1 MIAEANQGRADLARQ
16 IREMGLDASLAEP
29 PLNAQPGLFAA
40 IEAGD
45 AAQTQALLAGGA
57 SPGGFDPFGRTPL
70 VFAIQRWAQGP
81 RHQDVV
87 RALLAAGVRPDQKAF
102 DDWTPLMHAASQG
115 HADACTLLLDAGAN
129 ADVSNLKGRTALMIA
144 ANRLHEEAIAA
155 LLARGAAH
163 ALTDIDGRGA
173 LDLLS
178 LRTLDKK
185 KIKRCRKLLTDAGA
199 TTGRASRGPG
209 KRARPGPKWLR
220 RFSADELTQA
230 HHRRVG
236 GLRYPVWEVLLS
248 LAAVGLISEGRLEDA
263 SQVGIAVLVW
273 AALSLAAFPSIV
285 QLPWL
290 LLARPAAAAA
300 LVDVPETPASDGDPE
315 FGAGQLDAVSNF
327 MRLGWGAQVRLARSR
342 QARLMHTR
350 SHLASIGLA
359 FAIGLAIVL
368 AAKPVFDN
376 WIVTAGV
383 MAAVTVVALMLEDRL
398 RQQRLKAFQASRDHV
413 AAEINQTLAQAAS
426 PSPPPGRA
434 FVLYLR
440 TFGVTGLLNIG
451 GLDFE
456 SSMAYNL
463 APMMPMI
470 ALGHPGEAIGAG
482 RILTTDEHWRE
493 EILRLVDKAERIM
506 LIPSHREGTKW
517 EIAKLKEN
525 QLFGKTIFAMPPE
538 MAFGDGRYS
547 DEWNRA
553 AAALAPIGVTLPPH
567 YSAGLLF
574 TLGPDGVLADHAPL
588 QAARFVIDLIEAM
601 KSANWNPT
609 DANGDFDGDTGDADI
624 SSDGGD
630 GGEGGDGDGGGGADG
645 AGSADGSRD
654 AGGQDA
660 GGGDRGGGG

>member
-1 MIAEANQGRADLARQ
+1 M
-16 IREMGLDASLAEP
+16 
-29 PLNAQPGLFAA
+29 
-40 IEAGD
+40 
-45 AAQTQALLAGGA
+45 
-57 SPGGFDPFGRTPL
+57 
-70 VFAIQRWAQGP
+70 
-81 RHQDVV
+81 
-87 RALLAAGVRPDQKAF
+87 
-102 DDWTPLMHAASQG
+102 
-115 HADACTLLLDAGAN
+115 
-129 ADVSNLKGRTALMIA
+129 
-144 ANRLHEEAIAA
+144 
-155 LLARGAAH
+155 
-163 ALTDIDGRGA
+163 
-173 LDLLS
+173 
-178 LRTLDKK
+178 
-185 KIKRCRKLLTDAGA
+185 
-199 TTGRASRGPG
+199 
-209 KRARPGPKWLR
+209 
-220 RFSADELTQA
+220 
-230 HHRRVG
+230 
-236 GLRYPVWEVLLS
+236 
-248 LAAVGLISEGRLEDA
+248 
-263 SQVGIAVLVW
+263 
-273 AALSLAAFPSIV
+273 
-285 QLPWL
+285 
-290 LLARPAAAAA
+290 
-300 LVDVPETPASDGDPE
+300 PETPASDGDPE

-327 MRLGWGAQVRLARSR
+327 MRLGWGAQLRLARSR
-342 QARLMHTR
+342 QARLTHTR

-368 AAKPVFDN
+368 AAKPVFEN
-376 WIVTAGV
+376 WIVTAV
-383 MAAVTVVALMLEDRL
+383 AMAAVTVVALMLEDRL
-398 RQQRLKAFQASRDHV
+398 RQQRLKAFQASRDHL

-451 GLDFE
+451 GVDFE
-456 SSMAYNL
+456 TSMAYNL
-463 APMMPMI
+463 TPMMPMI

-493 EILRLVDKAERIM
+493 EILRLVDNAERIM

-538 MAFGDGRYS
+538 MAFGDGNYS

-574 TLGPDGVLADHAPL
+574 TLGPDGVLVDHAPL

-609 DANGDFDGDTGDADI
+609 DADGYVDGDADGYVDGDAADADV

-630 GGEGGDGDGGGGADG
+630 GGEGGGGADG

-660 GGGDRGGGG
+660 GAGDRGGGG